1 MVLPIGWLLVA
12 AIAGFGVG
20 LFCKEIK
27 AWVIPVIGS
36 LIDKMNKLVEYLVGG
51 AVFLIKE
58 GRKFYKTAYLFTQ
71 EGQKSY
77 RRESDRVEIKETDIP
92 SDLRAIVP
100 EKTNNKEV
108 GVQVLTL
115 APGAN

>member
-1 MVLPIGWLLVA
+1 MNILL
-12 AIAGFGVG
+12 
-20 LFCKEIK
+20 
-27 AWVIPVIGS
+27 
-36 LIDKMNKLVEYLVGG
+36 GG

-92 SDLRAIVP
+92 SDLPACDG
-100 EKTNNKEV
+100 T
-108 GVQVLTL
+108 
-115 APGAN
+115 